1 MPLHDS
7 SKRADHVSG
16 LHFPLVGGMTSRA
29 AGSCAEFDRTTQLN
43 LADTALRLAR
53 NSGAGYVDFRI
64 GCNEEE
70 AVHARERRL
79 ERFNSTISAG
89 FGIRVLLDGSWG
101 FASSQTIEEKEI
113 ERVVDLA
120 IENAEANRI
129 FQTVPI
135 LLEDLPAY
143 QEDWVMPMRI
153 DPFTI
158 PADEKASRLLA
169 INELALREGAD
180 YCSSTFQLAREKKFF
195 ASSRGSHI
203 MQTRVRCHSQFEVTA
218 IDKQSGKFASR
229 ASLAAPRGSGWEYV
243 DACDLVSEAELAAE
257 QAREKLKATPVAPGR
272 YDLVID
278 PTNLWLT
285 LHETVGYS
293 TELDRALGWEANFA
307 GTSLVTPENLDKLQF
322 GTPLMTVMADR
333 SQEGGLATIGYDD
346 DGVCSTGAEFPI
358 IEKGVF
364 RNYQM
369 AMGQAPLIG
378 RGRSN
383 GCAYA
388 AVPTAF
394 PIQRMPN
401 VSLQPNP
408 APCSLEDLISDIDE
422 GIYIL
427 GDGSWS
433 IDQQRDNFQFGG
445 QLFYEIKHGKLGAML
460 RDVAYQGRTLE
471 FWHTM
476 DGLGDKSTWF
486 LGGSFYCGKGQPLQT
501 APVSHGAVAARF
513 RQVAVLNTER
523 EDI

>member
-1 MPLHDS
+1 
-7 SKRADHVSG
+7 V
-16 LHFPLVGGMTSRA
+16 
-29 AGSCAEFDRTTQLN
+29 
-43 LADTALRLAR
+43 
-53 NSGAGYVDFRI
+53 I
-64 GCNEEE
+64 
-70 AVHARERRL
+70 HARERRL
-79 ERFNSTISAG
+79 ERFNSTISEG
-89 FGIRVLLDGSWG
+89 FGIRVLLHGSWG

-113 ERVVDLA
+113 ERVVGLA
-120 IENAEANRI
+120 IENAEANRMI
-129 FQTVPI
+129 QTVPI
-135 LLEDLPAY
+135 VLENLPAY

-158 PADEKASRLLA
+158 PADEKALRLLA
-169 INELALREGAD
+169 VNEAALQAGAD
-180 YCSSTFQLAREKKFF
+180 YCSSTLQLVCERKVF
-195 ASSRGSHI
+195 ASSRGSRI
-203 MQTRVRCHSQFEVTA
+203 AQTRVRCHPHFEVTT
-218 IDKQSGKFASR
+218 IDKQSGTFARR

-243 DACDLVSEAELAAE
+243 DACDLVSEAGLAAE
-257 QAREKLKATPVAPGR
+257 QAREKLKAKPVAPGR

-285 LHETVGYS
+285 LHETVGHS

-307 GTSLVTPENLDKLQF
+307 GTSLVTPEKLDKLQF
-322 GTPLMTVMADR
+322 GTTLMTVMADR
-333 SQEGGLATIGYDD
+333 SQEGGLATIGFDD
-346 DGVCSTGAEFPI
+346 DGVRSAGAEFPI
-358 IEKGVF
+358 IEKGLF

-369 AMGQAPLIG
+369 AIGQARLIG

-388 AVPTAF
+388 DLPNAF

-408 APCSLEDLISDIDE
+408 APCSLDDLIADIDE
-422 GIYIL
+422 GIYFV

-460 RDVAYQGRTLE
+460 RDVAYQSRTLE

-486 LGGSFYCGKGQPLQT
+486 LGGSFHCGKGQPLQA

-513 RQVAVLNTER
+513 RRITVLNTER